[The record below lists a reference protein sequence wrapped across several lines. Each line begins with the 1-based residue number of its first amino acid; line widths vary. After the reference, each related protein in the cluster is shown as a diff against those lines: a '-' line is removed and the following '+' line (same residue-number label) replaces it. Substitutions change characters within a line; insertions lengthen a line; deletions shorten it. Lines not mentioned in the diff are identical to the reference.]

1 MGSHT
6 PSSEEAGLN
15 WLFPF
20 FSQDE
25 FSHLVQQWNI
35 QRSEALKR
43 ALEKILYPQMEKELR
58 SKLIAEA
65 KEGIIKVGGRAR
77 RHHQGRG

>member
-1 MGSHT
+1 MT
-6 PSSEEAGLN
+6 WFNCFIFL
-15 WLFPF
+15 L
-20 FSQDE
+20 SQDE

-58 SKLIAEA
+58 CRLIAEA
-65 KEGIIKVGGRAR
+65 KEGIIKVRNCQGGGGGGL
-77 RHHQGRG
+77 HSM